1 MARMFP
7 AEFIV
12 TDPSNMGE
20 IGERLVYEA
29 LRQMPEDWTVI
40 HNCWRH
46 LLVKGPKKVKKTR
59 QHITYEADF
68 VVLIPGKGIL
78 VLEVKNWQRAKVENG
93 RWFRGNPDG
102 SYEAVNHD
110 SPLNQA
116 FLAMKHLRT
125 ELEKQFRW
133 GHDGRSRL
141 ECRCMAVLLGEI
153 SNYVNLTE
161 TEHDAAAVDF
171 LQQTTGC
178 EAVPRNE
185 IYDWLYLCGS
195 NSLFSGLQRRIER
208 LFCFNNS
215 TSVAE
220 LDDVRRYLLQNL
232 VFRTDVATATSIIN
246 SAAAPLTRVL
256 PMLAESPIGV
266 HVEGC
271 AGSGKSTM
279 LCCEAARL
287 TLEAAQLGI
296 PRRVLVL
303 CFNYNLAEF
312 LRVQG
317 AMRYARVKRFDDV
330 SPLVLDNFQTVVEH
344 ICEQVKVP
352 VAESLFTPGALKDL
366 CDWLCCNSRYA
377 FDHIFVDEA
386 QDFPEEWWAV
396 VRAMLRPGGKLYLFT
411 DAGQQL
417 YGYDHSLPDLP
428 VRLRLR
434 HNLRNSAQ
442 IASFCAPISGGADSV
457 LPLQGPE
464 VEVLPAAETP
474 TERAIAVKAA
484 IERLQSEHYA
494 INDIV
499 VLTPWRR
506 NTSLKDPLLAE
517 LVDFP
522 ADGETRENA
531 DERLSRCLAPGS
543 VRVLGETIKAYKGL
557 ESPAVIL
564 TDIAAPREGRTSGFT
579 PNEFYV
585 ACTRAR
591 LRLII
596 IPTHSGAEYIQQL
609 I

>member
-12 TDPSNMGE
+12 TEPSNMGE

-46 LLVKGPKKVKKTR
+46 LLVKVSKKTKR
-59 QHITYEADF
+59 HITYEADF

-78 VLEVKNWQRAKVENG
+78 VLEVKDWQHAKVENG

-102 SYEAVNHD
+102 SYDAVKHD

-125 ELEKQFRW
+125 ELDKQFRW

-141 ECRCMAVLLGEI
+141 ECRCMAVLLGKI
-153 SNYVNLTE
+153 SNYVNLSE
-161 TEHDAAAVDF
+161 TEYDAEAVDYQ
-171 LQQTTGC
+171 LQTDGC
-178 EAVPRNE
+178 EEIPRNN

-195 NSLFSGLQRRIER
+195 DTLLSGLRRRIER

-232 VFRTDVATATSIIN
+232 VFNIDVATATNIIN
-246 SAAAPLTRVL
+246 SAAAPLARVL

-279 LCCEAARL
+279 LCVEASRL
-287 TLEAAQLGI
+287 ALEAELKEI

-317 AMRYARVKRFDDV
+317 TMRLARVKKFDDV
-330 SPLVLDNFQTVVEH
+330 SPLVLDNFQTVVEY
-344 ICEQVKVP
+344 ICENENVP
-352 VAESLFTPGALKDL
+352 VAENLFAPGALNEL
-366 CDWLCCNSRYA
+366 CDWLRCNSRYT

-386 QDFPEEWWAV
+386 QDFPTEWWEV
-396 VRAMLRPGGKLYLFT
+396 VRALLCPGGKLYLFT

-417 YGYDHSLPDLP
+417 YGYDCSLPDLP

-464 VEVLPAAETP
+464 VEVLPAAETSV
-474 TERAIAVKAA
+474 ERAVAVKSA
-484 IERLQSEHYA
+484 IERLLAEHYA

-564 TDIAAPREGRTSGFT
+564 TDISAPKEGRTSGFT

-596 IPTHSGAEYIQQL
+596 IPNRSGEEYIQQL

>member
-1 MARMFP
+1 M
-7 AEFIV
+7 
-12 TDPSNMGE
+12 
-20 IGERLVYEA
+20 
-29 LRQMPEDWTVI
+29 
-40 HNCWRH
+40 
-46 LLVKGPKKVKKTR
+46 
-59 QHITYEADF
+59 
-68 VVLIPGKGIL
+68 
-78 VLEVKNWQRAKVENG
+78 
-93 RWFRGNPDG
+93 
-102 SYEAVNHD
+102 
-110 SPLNQA
+110 
-116 FLAMKHLRT
+116 
-125 ELEKQFRW
+125 
-133 GHDGRSRL
+133 
-141 ECRCMAVLLGEI
+141 
-153 SNYVNLTE
+153 
-161 TEHDAAAVDF
+161 
-171 LQQTTGC
+171 
-178 EAVPRNE
+178 
-185 IYDWLYLCGS
+185 
-195 NSLFSGLQRRIER
+195 
-208 LFCFNNS
+208 
-215 TSVAE
+215 
-220 LDDVRRYLLQNL
+220 
-232 VFRTDVATATSIIN
+232 
-246 SAAAPLTRVL
+246 
-256 PMLAESPIGV
+256 
-266 HVEGC
+266 
-271 AGSGKSTM
+271 
-279 LCCEAARL
+279 
-287 TLEAAQLGI
+287 
-296 PRRVLVL
+296 
-303 CFNYNLAEF
+303 
-312 LRVQG
+312 
-317 AMRYARVKRFDDV
+317 
-330 SPLVLDNFQTVVEH
+330 
-344 ICEQVKVP
+344 
-352 VAESLFTPGALKDL
+352 
-366 CDWLCCNSRYA
+366 
-377 FDHIFVDEA
+377 
-386 QDFPEEWWAV
+386 

-474 TERAIAVKAA
+474 TERAIAVKSA

-564 TDIAAPREGRTSGFT
+564 TDIAAPKEGRTSGFT

-609 I
+609 G

>member
-7 AEFIV
+7 AEFTV
-12 TDPSNMGE
+12 TDSFNMGE
-20 IGERLVYEA
+20 IGEQLVYEA

-46 LLVKGPKKVKKTR
+46 LLVKGTKKTKR
-59 QHITYEADF
+59 HITYEADF

-102 SYEAVNHD
+102 SYDAVKHD

-125 ELEKQFRW
+125 ELDKQFRW

-141 ECRCMAVLLGEI
+141 ECRCMAVLLGKI
-153 SNYVNLTE
+153 SNYVNLSE
-161 TEHDAAAVDF
+161 TEYDSAAVDF
-171 LQQTTGC
+171 QLQTNGC

-185 IYDWLYLCGS
+185 IYDCLYLCGS
-195 NSLFSGLQRRIER
+195 DSLHSGLRRRIER

-232 VFRTDVATATSIIN
+232 VFNIDVATATSIIN
-246 SAAAPLTRVL
+246 SAAAPLARVL

-266 HVEGC
+266 RVEGC

-287 TLEAAQLGI
+287 TLEATQLGI
-296 PRRVLVL
+296 HRRVLVL

-317 AMRYARVKRFDDV
+317 TMRLAQVKSFDDV

-344 ICEQVKVP
+344 ICANENVP
-352 VAESLFTPGALKDL
+352 VAENLFAPGSLKEL
-366 CDWLCCNSRYA
+366 CEWLRSNSRYS

-386 QDFPEEWWAV
+386 QDFPEEWWEA
-396 VRAMLRPGGKLYLFT
+396 VRALLRPGGKLYLFT

-417 YGYDHSLPDLP
+417 YGYDYPLPDLP

-442 IASFCAPISGGADSV
+442 IASFSASIAGGADSV

-464 VEVLPAAETP
+464 VEVLPAAETSA
-474 TERAIAVKAA
+474 ERAIAVKSA
-484 IERLQSEHYA
+484 IERLLAEHYA

-506 NTSLKDPLLAE
+506 NTSLKNPLLAE

-564 TDIAAPREGRTSGFT
+564 TDISAPKEGRTSGFT

-591 LRLII
+591 FRLII
-596 IPTHSGAEYIQQL
+596 IPTRSGEEYIQQL
-609 I
+609 G